1 MSDPIRID
9 GLDQFRRNLKT
20 LDATLPRALRLAF
33 NAAAQLVVDEARPKV
48 PTRSG
53 RARATVRVR
62 STQTRAQVA
71 GGSKRVP
78 YYAWLD
84 FGGRGGRNRANVR
97 EFRKEGRFIYAAFY
111 LKRPQFAEVLE
122 RELVDVARQAG
133 IEVD

>member
-1 MSDPIRID
+1 MSDPIRIE

-20 LDATLPRALRLAF
+20 LDATLPRALRVAF
-33 NAAAQLVVDEARPKV
+33 NTAAQLVVDDARPKV

-62 STQTRAQVA
+62 SSQTRAQVA

-78 YYAWLD
+78 YYSWLD
-84 FGGRGGRNRANVR
+84 FGGRGGRGRANNR
-97 EFRKEGRFIYAAFY
+97 PYRKEGRYIYAAFY
-111 LKRPQFAEVLE
+111 RNRPRFAEVLE
-122 RELVDVARQAG
+122 RELVNVARQAG